1 MIDAAPRPAAT
12 AVSTPAPSPRA
23 ASARLTSL
31 DVFRGITMLFMASE
45 ILHIPSVARQF
56 PDSGLARFLADMLD
70 HRAWVG
76 CVPWDLIQ
84 PAFMFMVGVSLPYSI
99 ATRRAKGQPFGRM
112 LAHSVVRAFV
122 LIALGIFL
130 RSQARPQTY
139 FTFEDVLTQIGL
151 GYVFLFL
158 LAWTR
163 PRTQLAAAV
172 LILVGYWAAFALYP
186 LPAPGFDTTTVGVRA
201 DWPHH
206 VTGFA
211 AHWDKNTNLAARVD
225 QWFLN
230 LFPRERPFVYNGGG
244 YLTLNF
250 VPSLATMIFGLLVGG
265 VLRSARA
272 GPEKMRLLIVWG
284 AGGIVAGVVIHL
296 LGLCPIVKRIWTP
309 SWTVFSA
316 GWVTLFLAG
325 YYYVIDLKGSRT
337 WTYPF
342 LVVGANSIAMYV
354 LVHVATDYVT
364 RSLLIHFGAGPF
376 DVFGAVFAPVL
387 LGACTLALFWLILH
401 WMYRNRVL
409 VRI

>member
-1 MIDAAPRPAAT
+1 M
-12 AVSTPAPSPRA
+12 
-23 ASARLTSL
+23 
-31 DVFRGITMLFMASE
+31 
-45 ILHIPSVARQF
+45 
-56 PDSGLARFLADMLD
+56 
-70 HRAWVG
+70 
-76 CVPWDLIQ
+76 
-84 PAFMFMVGVSLPYSI
+84 
-99 ATRRAKGQPFGRM
+99 
-112 LAHSVVRAFV
+112 

-211 AHWDKNTNLAARVD
+211 AHWDKNTNVAARVD

-230 LFPRERPFVYNGGG
+230 LFPRQRPFVYNGGG

-250 VPSLATMIFGLLVGG
+250 VPSLATMIFGLLAGG
-265 VLRSARA
+265 VLQSARA
-272 GPEKMRLLIVWG
+272 GPEKLRVLIAWSV
-284 AGGIVAGVVIHL
+284 GGIALGVAVHL

-325 YYYVIDLKGSRT
+325 YYYVIDLKGYRR

-342 LVVGANSIAMYV
+342 IVVGANSIAMYV
-354 LVHVATDYVT
+354 IVHVATDYVT

-376 DVFGAVFAPVL
+376 NVFGAVFAPVL

>member
-1 MIDAAPRPAAT
+1 
-12 AVSTPAPSPRA
+12 
-23 ASARLTSL
+23 
-31 DVFRGITMLFMASE
+31 ML
-45 ILHIPSVARQF
+45 V
-56 PDSGLARFLADMLD
+56 
-70 HRAWVG
+70 
-76 CVPWDLIQ
+76 
-84 PAFMFMVGVSLPYSI
+84 
-99 ATRRAKGQPFGRM
+99 
-112 LAHSVVRAFV
+112 
-122 LIALGIFL
+122 ALGIFL
-130 RSQARPQTY
+130 RSQSRPQTY

-163 PRTQLAAAV
+163 VRTQLVAAL

-206 VTGFA
+206 VAGFA
-211 AHWDKNTNLAARVD
+211 AHWDKNTNLAARAD

-250 VPSLATMIFGLLVGG
+250 VPSLATMIFGLLAGG
-265 VLRSARA
+265 VLRSTRA
-272 GPEKMRLLIVWG
+272 GPEKLRLLIAWG
-284 AGGIVAGVVIHL
+284 VGGIAAGVVIHL
-296 LGLCPIVKRIWTP
+296 LGFCPIVKRIWTP

-325 YYYVIDLKGSRT
+325 YYYVIDLKGYRR

-342 LVVGANSIAMYV
+342 LVVGGNSIAMYA

-364 RSLLIHFGAGPF
+364 RSLLIHFGPGPF
-376 DVFGAVFAPVL
+376 NAFGAVFAPVL
-387 LGACTLALFWLILH
+387 LGACTLALFWIILA
-401 WMYRNRVL
+401 WMYRNRVF